1 MIKNIFNLWN
11 KKTLKDQSDN
21 NSLSFVLD
29 KNDPYIKIIISDTSD
44 SDILSFANMLYE
56 LHNGAYVHSIIKILM
71 DMGKNDKNISVF
83 TKGVVLEWS
92 KLYKGNLLGN
102 NLMNPTDD
110 EPLVKPTHFYK
121 VSKNE

>member
-11 KKTLKDQSDN
+11 KKTSKNQSDN

-56 LHNGAYVHSIIKILM
+56 LHNGAYINSIIKILM
-71 DMGKNDKNISVF
+71 DMGKNDKNILVF
-83 TKGVVLEWS
+83 TKGVVLEWT

-102 NLMNPTDD
+102 NLTNSTDD

-121 VSKNE
+121 VSTNE